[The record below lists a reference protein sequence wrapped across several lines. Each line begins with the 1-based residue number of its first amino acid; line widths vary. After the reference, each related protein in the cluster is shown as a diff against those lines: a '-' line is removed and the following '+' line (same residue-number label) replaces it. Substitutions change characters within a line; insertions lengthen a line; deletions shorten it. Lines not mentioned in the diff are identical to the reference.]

1 MKKERIRYED
11 DFESSNEPTR
21 KEATTGGEFVNNY
34 VQRTYR
40 PRRRRTIRRMK
51 KPFNV
56 EVVFTEDAT
65 SLQMPEKKTKG
76 SAGYDLKSLEKVVIG
91 PHQIYHKL
99 RTGVKMK
106 IPYGTVGDLSM
117 RSSKGDKG
125 LILTNSPG
133 RIDSDYRGEIM
144 GTIYNCSDE
153 EITIEAGES
162 IFQIVFTPIRIGYVT
177 AVPEFSQD
185 HFTNER
191 GEGGYGSTDDKPIVT
206 EHE

>member
-11 DFESSNEPTR
+11 DLENNESTR
-21 KEATTGGEFVNNY
+21 KDVVTGGDFSSY

-144 GTIYNCSDE
+144 GSIYNCSDE
-153 EITIEAGES
+153 EITIEPGES

-185 HFTNER
+185 RFTNER
-191 GEGGYGSTDDKPIVT
+191 GEGGYGSTDRPMIV
-206 EHE
+206 ENE